1 MNQFRPISPPEEAAA
16 PRVTPVLLAL
26 ALGGFAIGTTEFAT
40 MSLLP
45 FFAPDLG
52 VSEAQASHAIS
63 AYALG
68 VVVGAPLLAVLG
80 ARMDRRRLLIG
91 LMLMFAVGNLLS
103 AMAASFGQMLLVRFL
118 AGVPHGAYFGVAALM
133 AASLVPIERRAQAMA
148 RVMLGL
154 TIATII
160 GVPLANIIGQ
170 QFGWRWGFGLVTACA
185 LATAAL
191 IAWLAPSQPAKAGQ
205 SPLTELG
212 ALANGQV
219 WLTLSIGA
227 IGFGGLFAVYTYLAS
242 TILEVTMAPP
252 AAIPPML
259 AVFGL
264 GMTIGTLVA
273 GWGADR
279 ALMPTVGI
287 MLALAMPA
295 QGWKASAVLVLVG
308 LAGIVLPALPGLPLV
323 FAGMLLAAWA
333 GDFQQIG
340 WVTLVVL
347 GVSNARDA
355 AASGV
360 GEVLTLTT
368 PRTDDPLAGVAVPTS
383 TGKNPALG
391 MPSHL
396 QQVHAELVSELPVS
410 DAQGGMHHQMP
421 DMTTAAEYADTPS
434 ATVM

>member
-1 MNQFRPISPPEEAAA
+1 MNQFRPISPPEDAQT
-16 PRVTPVLLAL
+16 PRVAPVLAAL

-52 VSEAQASHAIS
+52 VTEARASHAIS

-80 ARMDRRRLLIG
+80 ARMDRRRLLVG
-91 LMLMFAVGNLLS
+91 LMLLFAGGNLLS
-103 AMAASFGQMLLVRFL
+103 AMASDFGQMLAFRFL

-133 AASLVPIERRAQAMA
+133 AASMVPLAKRAQAMA

-154 TIATII
+154 TVATII

-242 TILEVTMAPP
+242 TLLDVTMAPA
-252 AAIPPML
+252 AAIPAVL
-259 AVFGL
+259 ALFGL
-264 GMTIGTLVA
+264 GMTLGTLVA

-287 MLALAMPA
+287 MLALA
-295 QGWKASAVLVLVG
+295 AVVL
-308 LAGIVLPALPGLPLV
+308 ALFPFAAHSLWTLCPLV
-323 FAGMLLAAWA
+323 FLLGITGSFGVPLQARLMDVAGKAQTLAASLHHSAFNFANALGPWLAGMAVAAGYGFESSGFVGA
-333 GDFQQIG
+333 G
-340 WVTLVVL
+340 L
-347 GVSNARDA
+347 
-355 AASGV
+355 
-360 GEVLTLTT
+360 
-368 PRTDDPLAGVAVPTS
+368 
-383 TGKNPALG
+383 ALG
-391 MPSHL
+391 GLLMWGIAML
-396 QQVHAELVSELPVS
+396 S
-410 DAQGGMHHQMP
+410 DRRRG
-421 DMTTAAEYADTPS
+421 
-434 ATVM
+434 

>member
-103 AMAASFGQMLLVRFL
+103 AMAANFGQMLLVRFL

-191 IAWLAPSQPAKAGQ
+191 IAWLAPSQPAKVGQ
-205 SPLTELG
+205 SPFTELG

-227 IGFGGLFAVYTYLAS
+227 IGFGGLFAVYTYLAD
-242 TILEVTMAPP
+242 ILGAVTHISPSIVPLVM
-252 AAIPPML
+252 
-259 AVFGL
+259 AVFGI
-264 GMTIGTLVA
+264 GMTLGNLFIPVL
-273 GWGADR
+273 ADR
-279 ALMPTVGI
+279 AVMPTAGGLLVWSAVVLAIFPFTAGNIWTISICVFFVGFGGALGTVLQTRL
-287 MLALAMPA
+287 MDVAEDAQGLAAALNHSAFNFANALGPYLGGLALAA
-295 QGWKASAVLVLVG
+295 GYGWTSPGWVG
-308 LAGIVLPALPGLPLV
+308 S
-323 FAGMLLAAWA
+323 LLA
-333 GDFQQIG
+333 IG
-340 WVTLVVL
+340 GFVLWSVSVVTSRSAQRSTAL
-347 GVSNARDA
+347 SNE
-355 AASGV
+355 G
-360 GEVLTLTT
+360 
-368 PRTDDPLAGVAVPTS
+368 
-383 TGKNPALG
+383 
-391 MPSHL
+391 
-396 QQVHAELVSELPVS
+396 
-410 DAQGGMHHQMP
+410 
-421 DMTTAAEYADTPS
+421 
-434 ATVM
+434 

>member
-80 ARMDRRRLLIG
+80 ARMDRRRLLVG

-103 AMAASFGQMLLVRFL
+103 AMAANFGQMLLVRFL

-191 IAWLAPSQPAKAGQ
+191 IAWLAPSQPARAGQ
-205 SPLTELG
+205 SPFTELG

-242 TILEVTMAPP
+242 TILDVTMAPP

-287 MLALAMPA
+287 MLALAAAMLLVFPFAAHSLWTLAPVVFLLGVTGSFGVPLQARLMDVAGNA
-295 QGWKASAVLVLVG
+295 QTLAASLHHSAFNFANALGPWLAGMAVAAGHGFESSGFVGAG
-308 LAGIVLPALPGLPLV
+308 LALGGLLMWGIALL
-323 FAGMLLAAWA
+323 
-333 GDFQQIG
+333 
-340 WVTLVVL
+340 
-347 GVSNARDA
+347 
-355 AASGV
+355 
-360 GEVLTLTT
+360 
-368 PRTDDPLAGVAVPTS
+368 
-383 TGKNPALG
+383 
-391 MPSHL
+391 
-396 QQVHAELVSELPVS
+396 S
-410 DAQGGMHHQMP
+410 DKRRG
-421 DMTTAAEYADTPS
+421 
-434 ATVM
+434 

>member
-103 AMAASFGQMLLVRFL
+103 AMAANFGQMLLVRFL

-154 TIATII
+154 TVATII

-191 IAWLAPSQPAKAGQ
+191 IAWLAPSQPAKVGQ
-205 SPLTELG
+205 SPFTELG

-242 TILEVTMAPP
+242 TILDVTMAPP

-287 MLALAMPA
+287 MLALAAAMLLVFPFAAHSLWTLAPVVFLLGVTGSFGVPLQARLMDVAGNA
-295 QGWKASAVLVLVG
+295 QTLAASLHHSAFNFANALGPWLAGMAVAAGHGFESSGFVGAG
-308 LAGIVLPALPGLPLV
+308 LALGGLLMWGIALL
-323 FAGMLLAAWA
+323 
-333 GDFQQIG
+333 
-340 WVTLVVL
+340 
-347 GVSNARDA
+347 
-355 AASGV
+355 
-360 GEVLTLTT
+360 
-368 PRTDDPLAGVAVPTS
+368 
-383 TGKNPALG
+383 
-391 MPSHL
+391 
-396 QQVHAELVSELPVS
+396 S
-410 DAQGGMHHQMP
+410 DKRRG
-421 DMTTAAEYADTPS
+421 
-434 ATVM
+434 

>member
-103 AMAASFGQMLLVRFL
+103 AMAANFGQMLLVRFL

-191 IAWLAPSQPAKAGQ
+191 IAWLAPSQPARAGQ

-242 TILEVTMAPP
+242 TILDVTMAPP
-252 AAIPPML
+252 ASILTWAQPDRIASSNPCSVLGKPPIARL
-259 AVFGL
+259 VCVCRL
-264 GMTIGTLVA
+264 SGT
-273 GWGADR
+273 
-279 ALMPTVGI
+279 PSEH
-287 MLALAMPA
+287 LALVPFIGDRYDSERIA
-295 QGWKASAVLVLVG
+295 GLRTNAS
-308 LAGIVLPALPGLPLV
+308 I
-323 FAGMLLAAWA
+323 
-333 GDFQQIG
+333 
-340 WVTLVVL
+340 
-347 GVSNARDA
+347 
-355 AASGV
+355 ASSISTIYGRFK
-360 GEVLTLTT
+360 
-368 PRTDDPLAGVAVPTS
+368 PRA
-383 TGKNPALG
+383 
-391 MPSHL
+391 
-396 QQVHAELVSELPVS
+396 
-410 DAQGGMHHQMP
+410 
-421 DMTTAAEYADTPS
+421 
-434 ATVM
+434 

>member
-103 AMAASFGQMLLVRFL
+103 AMAANFGQMLLVRFL

-191 IAWLAPSQPAKAGQ
+191 IAWLAPSQPAKVGQ
-205 SPLTELG
+205 SPFTELG

-242 TILEVTMAPP
+242 TILDVTMAPP

-287 MLALAMPA
+287 MLALAAAMLLVFPFAAHSLWTLAPVVFLLGVTGSFGVPLQARLMDVAGNA
-295 QGWKASAVLVLVG
+295 QTLAASLHHSAFNFANALGPWLAGMAVAAGHGFESSGFVGAG
-308 LAGIVLPALPGLPLV
+308 LALGGLLMWGIALL
-323 FAGMLLAAWA
+323 
-333 GDFQQIG
+333 
-340 WVTLVVL
+340 
-347 GVSNARDA
+347 
-355 AASGV
+355 
-360 GEVLTLTT
+360 
-368 PRTDDPLAGVAVPTS
+368 
-383 TGKNPALG
+383 
-391 MPSHL
+391 
-396 QQVHAELVSELPVS
+396 S
-410 DAQGGMHHQMP
+410 DKRRG
-421 DMTTAAEYADTPS
+421 
-434 ATVM
+434 

>member
-103 AMAASFGQMLLVRFL
+103 AMAANFGQMLLVRFL

-191 IAWLAPSQPAKAGQ
+191 IAWLAPSQPAKVGQ
-205 SPLTELG
+205 SPFTELG

-242 TILEVTMAPP
+242 TILDVTMAPP

-287 MLALAMPA
+287 MLALAAAMLLVFPFAAHSLWTLTPVVFLLGVTGSFGVPLQARLMDVAGNA
-295 QGWKASAVLVLVG
+295 QTLAASLHHSAFNFANALGPWLAGMAVAAGHGFESSGFVGAG
-308 LAGIVLPALPGLPLV
+308 LALGGLLMWGIALL
-323 FAGMLLAAWA
+323 
-333 GDFQQIG
+333 
-340 WVTLVVL
+340 
-347 GVSNARDA
+347 
-355 AASGV
+355 
-360 GEVLTLTT
+360 
-368 PRTDDPLAGVAVPTS
+368 
-383 TGKNPALG
+383 
-391 MPSHL
+391 
-396 QQVHAELVSELPVS
+396 S
-410 DAQGGMHHQMP
+410 DKKRG
-421 DMTTAAEYADTPS
+421 
-434 ATVM
+434 

>member
-91 LMLMFAVGNLLS
+91 LMLLFAAGNLLS
-103 AMAASFGQMLLVRFL
+103 AMAASFGQMLVVRFL

-154 TIATII
+154 TVATII

-287 MLALAMPA
+287 MLALAAAMLLLFPFAAHSLWTLAPVVFLLGVTGSFGVPLQARLMDVAGNA
-295 QGWKASAVLVLVG
+295 QTLAASLHHSAFNFANALGPWLAGMAVAAGHGFESSGFVGAG
-308 LAGIVLPALPGLPLV
+308 LALGGLLMWGIALL
-323 FAGMLLAAWA
+323 
-333 GDFQQIG
+333 
-340 WVTLVVL
+340 
-347 GVSNARDA
+347 
-355 AASGV
+355 
-360 GEVLTLTT
+360 
-368 PRTDDPLAGVAVPTS
+368 
-383 TGKNPALG
+383 
-391 MPSHL
+391 
-396 QQVHAELVSELPVS
+396 S
-410 DAQGGMHHQMP
+410 DKRRR
-421 DMTTAAEYADTPS
+421 
-434 ATVM
+434 

>member
-103 AMAASFGQMLLVRFL
+103 AMAANFGQMLLVRFL

-191 IAWLAPSQPAKAGQ
+191 IAWLAPSQPARAGQ
-205 SPLTELG
+205 SPFTELG

-242 TILEVTMAPP
+242 TILDVTMAPP

-287 MLALAMPA
+287 MLALAAAMLLIFPFAAHSLWTLAPVVFLLGVTGSFGVPLQARLMDVAGNA
-295 QGWKASAVLVLVG
+295 QTLAASLHHSAFNFANALGPWLAGMAVAAGHGFESSGFVGAG
-308 LAGIVLPALPGLPLV
+308 LALGGLLMWGIALL
-323 FAGMLLAAWA
+323 
-333 GDFQQIG
+333 
-340 WVTLVVL
+340 
-347 GVSNARDA
+347 
-355 AASGV
+355 
-360 GEVLTLTT
+360 
-368 PRTDDPLAGVAVPTS
+368 
-383 TGKNPALG
+383 
-391 MPSHL
+391 
-396 QQVHAELVSELPVS
+396 S
-410 DAQGGMHHQMP
+410 DKRRG
-421 DMTTAAEYADTPS
+421 
-434 ATVM
+434 

>member
-91 LMLMFAVGNLLS
+91 LMLMFAAGNLLS
-103 AMAASFGQMLLVRFL
+103 AMAANFGQMLVVRFL

-154 TIATII
+154 TVATII

-242 TILEVTMAPP
+242 TILDVTMAPP

-287 MLALAMPA
+287 MLALAAAMLLVFPFAAHSLWTLAPVVFLLGVTGSFGVPLQARLMDVAGNA
-295 QGWKASAVLVLVG
+295 QTLAASLHHSAFNFANALGPWLAGMAVAAGHGFESSGFVGAG
-308 LAGIVLPALPGLPLV
+308 LALGGLLMWGIALL
-323 FAGMLLAAWA
+323 
-333 GDFQQIG
+333 
-340 WVTLVVL
+340 
-347 GVSNARDA
+347 
-355 AASGV
+355 
-360 GEVLTLTT
+360 
-368 PRTDDPLAGVAVPTS
+368 
-383 TGKNPALG
+383 
-391 MPSHL
+391 
-396 QQVHAELVSELPVS
+396 S
-410 DAQGGMHHQMP
+410 DKRRR
-421 DMTTAAEYADTPS
+421 
-434 ATVM
+434 